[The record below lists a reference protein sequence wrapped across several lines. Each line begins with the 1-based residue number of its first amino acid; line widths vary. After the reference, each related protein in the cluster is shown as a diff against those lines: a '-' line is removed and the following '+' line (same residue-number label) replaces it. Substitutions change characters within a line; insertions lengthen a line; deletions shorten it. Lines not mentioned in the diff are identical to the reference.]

1 LVTRRTASDPATAR
15 RRAQLREAKRAQRS
29 RDREAGL
36 APCQV
41 KVRPAT
47 GEKLRRALALP
58 GFEERLVGFLERE
71 MVDVEAYPELKLL
84 CWNRG
89 ERYIGAREAL
99 ALYERHWRFV
109 DQSRLQPAER
119 ALIERL
125 ARDYGNGLLH
135 A

>member
-1 LVTRRTASDPATAR
+1 MSRRTPIAEPAAR
-15 RRAQLREAKRAQRS
+15 RREQLREAKRAQRS

-41 KVRPAT
+41 KVRPET

-58 GFEERLVGFLERE
+58 GFEDRLAGFLDRE
-71 MVDVEAYPELKLL
+71 VVDVEAYPELRLL

-89 ERYIGAREAL
+89 DRFIGVREAL
-99 ALYERHWRFV
+99 ALYERQWRFV
-109 DQSRLQPAER
+109 DQGRLQPEER

>member
-1 LVTRRTASDPATAR
+1 MPRLEPVAGAAAR
-15 RRAQLREAKRAQRS
+15 RRAQLREAKRAQRT

-41 KVRPAT
+41 KVRPET

-58 GFEERLVGFLERE
+58 GFEMRLAAFLDRE
-71 MVDVEAYPELKLL
+71 VVDVEAYPELRLL

-89 ERYIGAREAL
+89 DRYIGAREAL
-99 ALYERHWRFV
+99 ALYEREWRFV
-109 DQSRLQPAER
+109 DQGRLQPAER
-119 ALIERL
+119 ALIDRL

>member
-1 LVTRRTASDPATAR
+1 MNRRTSTESPAAR
-15 RRAQLREAKRAQRS
+15 RRAQLREAKRAQRN

-36 APCQV
+36 ALCQV
-41 KVRPAT
+41 KVRPET

-58 GFEERLVGFLERE
+58 GFEEHLASFLDRE
-71 MVDVEAYPELKLL
+71 VVDVEAYPELKLL

-89 ERYIGAREAL
+89 DRHIGAREAL
-99 ALYERHWRFV
+99 ALYERQWRFV
-109 DQSRLQPAER
+109 DQGRLEPAER